1 MICSLRLQSFRSY
14 KDESFEFED
23 GVNIIVGPNASG
35 KTNLLEAILVSCR
48 GSSYRVRDADLVFY
62 DAPWARLDA
71 QTDTVL
77 RTTKLHVEQLDNVR
91 KEFEIGDQKYKR
103 LSHQKRLPVVLFEP
117 DHLRL
122 LSGSPELRREYLDGI
137 LEQLKPEFGPLR
149 RHYKRTLA
157 QRNALLK
164 TGSQAAGQ
172 LFAWNVRLS
181 QLGGHIAEQ
190 RLLLIEQLNARLGE
204 VYEGLSH
211 HQHTVLIKYK
221 GTCASENYGSQL
233 LHKLEK
239 STDLDII
246 RGFTAYGPHRDDWA
260 IELKGHEAETIASR
274 GEVRTLLLALKIL
287 ELEFVEAAL
296 GHKPILLL
304 DDVFSELD
312 GARRRALTE
321 VLQTHQTF
329 ITTTDADVVVEH
341 FMGNC
346 TVIPI
351 QNN

>member
-1 MICSLRLQSFRSY
+1 MITSLRLQHFRSY
-14 KDESFEFED
+14 TDESFEFEPS
-23 GVNIIVGPNASG
+23 VNIIVGPNASG
-35 KTNLLEAILVSCR
+35 KTNLLEAILVSCQ
-48 GSSYRVRDADLVFY
+48 GGSYRVRDGDLVQY

-71 QTDTVL
+71 QTDKEM
-77 RTTKLHVEQLDNVR
+77 RTTKLHKEAGVVR
-91 KEFEIGDQKYKR
+91 KEFEIGEHKLKR

-117 DHLRL
+117 DHLQL
-122 LSGSPELRREYLDGI
+122 LSGSPELRRDYLDGI
-137 LEQLKPEFGPLR
+137 LEQLNPEFGPLR
-149 RHYKRTLA
+149 RQYKRTLA

-164 TGSQAAGQ
+164 AGPGGAGQ

-190 RLLLIEQLNARLGE
+190 RLLLVSQLNETLTT
-204 VYEGLSH
+204 VYSGLA
-211 HQHTVLIKYK
+211 HQENSVLIRYN

-239 STDLDII
+239 STELDIL
-246 RGFTAYGPHRDDWA
+246 RGFTAYGPHRDDWSL
-260 IELKGHEAETIASR
+260 ELKGHPANTIASR
-274 GEVRTLLLALKIL
+274 GEMRTLLLALKTL
-287 ELEFVEAAL
+287 ELNLVEQSI
-296 GHKPILLL
+296 GQKPILLL

-321 VLQTHQTF
+321 TLQTHQTF

-346 TVIPI
+346 NVIPI
-351 QNN
+351 QAD